1 MKASVSFK
9 CQEKKCPAEDE
20 EDSKLN
26 KQSKITL
33 KIVSVVV
40 LAWISVGRAASLTML
55 TRKAGGLYRRW
66 SLQRVFLLFP
76 HSWFDTVIL

>member
-33 KIVSVVV
+33 KTVSVVV
-40 LAWISVGRAASLTML
+40 LACISVGRAASLTML
-55 TRKAGGLYRRW
+55 TRKKALNRRW

-76 HSWFDTVIL
+76 HL